1 MESEESW
8 MYGKRLTIWAKLRSD
23 EQKFHMRWSHE
34 DETAVQV
41 KVQYCTDHVGINE
54 ADIWSE
60 GCHSY
65 LGRSAGVPD
74 REPVNIVIQ

>member
-1 MESEESW
+1 
-8 MYGKRLTIWAKLRSD
+8 
-23 EQKFHMRWSHE
+23 MRWSHE
-34 DETAVQV
+34 DETAAQV